1 MKLTYQSCK
10 TPAKPRSSMR
20 GSVLGALTGT
30 TFITQTNLFSSSI
43 AAFRPPYRAFMSM
56 TLRTMLNGGV
66 GSSSPGL
73 LGWSEKIIGESKD
86 Q

>member
-1 MKLTYQSCK
+1 
-10 TPAKPRSSMR
+10 
-20 GSVLGALTGT
+20 
-30 TFITQTNLFSSSI
+30 
-43 AAFRPPYRAFMSM
+43 MSM